1 MKKSMAQTGLSL
13 TTKLG
18 YAVGDF
24 GANMVFQSVVLF
36 LMFYLTDVFLIP
48 AGVAGT
54 IFLIAK
60 IWDAVSDPMMGY
72 ISDRTK
78 SRWGRKRPYLLFG
91 ALPLGICMALLFY
104 TPALEGSSKTMYAL
118 VMFLLVCTAYTVVNI
133 PYGALTA
140 NLTLDTN
147 ERSRLTGYRMFFA
160 ILGTLFVAGAT
171 KPLVGLFDS
180 SVEGWRFIGMLYG
193 AIAAFFTLVTF
204 ATVKERIQHKE
215 TEEYHLR
222 DIVTTLKVNKPFIFL
237 SIGVFL
243 HLCAIGVLASM
254 VNYLLKYNY
263 AKEEFIPIAFLCMF
277 ATSAAVIPLWVFLSQ
292 KMGKKHAFNAGMGM
306 LAVILLVLFFVKE
319 FNGVLF
325 IVLFVIAG
333 ISISTVFFSPW
344 AMIPDTVE
352 YSQWKTG
359 IRREGILYG
368 FFYFSQKLA
377 AACAGFIT
385 GIGLTLCGYLQ
396 PLLVGNTLTSRMQA
410 ESALTGIRLLST
422 IIPMLLI
429 ILGIVFIWLFPI
441 DEKMHRKIVEEIGSG
456 VI

>member
-1 MKKSMAQTGLSL
+1 MKQSIAQTGLSL
-13 TTKLG
+13 ITKLG

-78 SRWGRKRPYLLFG
+78 SRWGQKRPYLLFG
-91 ALPLGICMALLFY
+91 ALPLGICMMLLFY

-204 ATVKERIQHKE
+204 ATVKERIQHKD
-215 TEEYHLR
+215 TDEYHLR
-222 DIVTTLKVNKPFIFL
+222 DIATTLKVNKPFIFL

-263 AKEEFIPIAFLCMF
+263 AK
-277 ATSAAVIPLWVFLSQ
+277 
-292 KMGKKHAFNAGMGM
+292 
-306 LAVILLVLFFVKE
+306 
-319 FNGVLF
+319 
-325 IVLFVIAG
+325 
-333 ISISTVFFSPW
+333 
-344 AMIPDTVE
+344 
-352 YSQWKTG
+352 
-359 IRREGILYG
+359 
-368 FFYFSQKLA
+368 
-377 AACAGFIT
+377 
-385 GIGLTLCGYLQ
+385 
-396 PLLVGNTLTSRMQA
+396 
-410 ESALTGIRLLST
+410 
-422 IIPMLLI
+422 
-429 ILGIVFIWLFPI
+429 
-441 DEKMHRKIVEEIGSG
+441 
-456 VI
+456 